1 MLEIFAKG
9 GPVMWPLLLCSIVAL
24 AVALE
29 RAWFLYRARM
39 NTREFMERIN
49 GALATNQLNEANRLC
64 EEYRGPL
71 SSIFQTALR
80 KHRRSREEIEKAIE
94 SSAGI
99 EVAKMERN
107 LVILATM
114 GKMAPLLGFYGTV
127 TGMITAF
134 ESIAKAG
141 MGDPGVVAGGIAEAL
156 ITTAAGLTIAIPTV
170 TVQYFF
176 VHRIN
181 RFVLEVEESSIK
193 FLDSLTELEEQVA
206 QRASQRDMI
215 GGDYLEI

>member
-29 RAWFLYRARM
+29 RAWFIYRARM

>member
-1 MLEIFAKG
+1 VQELFVKG
-9 GPVMWPLLLCSIVAL
+9 GPVMWPLLLCSVIAL
-24 AVALE
+24 AVAIE
-29 RAWFLYRARM
+29 RAWFLRRALV

-49 GALATNQLNEANRLC
+49 AALASNALDEANRIC

-71 SSIFQTALR
+71 SSVFQAALR
-80 KHRRSREEIEKAIE
+80 KHRRSREEIEKAVE

-114 GKMAPLLGFYGTV
+114 GKLAPLLGFYGTV
-127 TGMITAF
+127 TGMIKAF

-141 MGDPGVVAGGIAEAL
+141 MGDPAVVAGGIAEAL

-170 TVQYFF
+170 FAQYLF

-181 RFVLEVEESSIK
+181 RFVLDMEESSIK
-193 FLDSLTELEEQVA
+193 FLDALTELEEQVA
-206 QRASQRDMI
+206 RRSAQRDMI
-215 GGDYLEI
+215 GGEYLEI

>member
-1 MLEIFAKG
+1 VLTIFVKG
-9 GPVMWPLLLCSIVAL
+9 GPVMWPLLLCSIIAL
-24 AVALE
+24 AVIIE
-29 RAWFLYRARM
+29 RVWFLHRARM
-39 NTREFMERIN
+39 NIAEFMERIN
-49 GALATNQLNEANRLC
+49 TALASNQLAEATRIC

-71 SSIFQTALR
+71 SSIFLAALR

-94 SSAGI
+94 SSAGV

-114 GKMAPLLGFYGTV
+114 GKLAPLLGFYGTV
-127 TGMITAF
+127 TGMISAF

-170 TVQYFF
+170 FAQYLFM
-176 VHRIN
+176 HRIN
-181 RFVLEVEESSIK
+181 RFVLDMEESSIK
-193 FLDSLTELEEQVA
+193 FLDTLGELEEQVA
-206 QRASQRDMI
+206 QRATQRDMI

>member
-49 GALATNQLNEANRLC
+49 EALATNQLAEANRIC

-71 SSIFQTALR
+71 ASIFQAALR
-80 KHRRSREEIEKAIE
+80 KHRRSRDEMEKAIE
-94 SSAGI
+94 SSAGV

-181 RFVLEVEESSIK
+181 RFVLDMEESSIK
-193 FLDSLTELEEQVA
+193 FLDSLTGLEEQMA

>member
-1 MLEIFAKG
+1 VLEIFAKG

-193 FLDSLTELEEQVA
+193 FLDSLTELEEQVK

>member
-1 MLEIFAKG
+1 MLEIFVKG
-9 GPVMWPLLLCSIVAL
+9 GPVMWPLLICSIVAL

-29 RAWFLYRARM
+29 RAWFIYRARM

-49 GALATNQLNEANRLC
+49 AALAANQLDEANRVC

-71 SSIFQTALR
+71 SSIFQAALR

-94 SSAGI
+94 ASAGV

-181 RFVLEVEESSIK
+181 RFVLDMEESSIK
-193 FLDSLTELEEQVA
+193 FLDALIELEEQVA

>member
-1 MLEIFAKG
+1 VLEIFAKG

>member
-1 MLEIFAKG
+1 
-9 GPVMWPLLLCSIVAL
+9 MWPLLLCSIVAL

-49 GALATNQLNEANRLC
+49 GALAGHRLDEASRLC

-71 SSIFQTALR
+71 ASIFQTALR
-80 KHRRSREEIEKAIE
+80 KHHRSREEIEKAIE
-94 SSAGI
+94 RSAGV
-99 EVAKMERN
+99 EVARMERN

-141 MGDPGVVAGGIAEAL
+141 MGDPAVVAGGIAEAL

-170 TVQYFF
+170 TDQYFF

-181 RFVLEVEESSIK
+181 RFVLDMEERSIE
-193 FLDSLTELEEQVA
+193 FLDALTELEEQVA
-206 QRASQRDMI
+206 QRGARRDAI
-215 GGDYLEI
+215 GGERREV

>member
-1 MLEIFAKG
+1 MLEIFVKG
-9 GPVMWPLLLCSIVAL
+9 GPVMWPLLLCSIIAL
-24 AVALE
+24 AVIIE
-29 RAWFLYRARM
+29 RAWFLHRARM
-39 NTREFMERIN
+39 NIAEFMERIN
-49 GALATNQLNEANRLC
+49 AALASNQLAEATRIC

-71 SSIFQTALR
+71 SSIFLAALK

-94 SSAGI
+94 SSAGV

-127 TGMITAF
+127 TGMIGAF

-170 TVQYFF
+170 TVA
-176 VHRIN
+176 
-181 RFVLEVEESSIK
+181 VLLRAPHQPLRARHGGE
-193 FLDSLTELEEQVA
+193 LDQVPR
-206 QRASQRDMI
+206 RARRTRGAGRAARHAARHDRRGLS
-215 GGDYLEI
+215 

>member
-9 GPVMWPLLLCSIVAL
+9 GPVMWPLLLCSIIAL

-49 GALATNQLNEANRLC
+49 EALGKNQLAEANRLC

-80 KHRRSREEIEKAIE
+80 KHRRSREEIEKAVE
-94 SSAGI
+94 SSAGV

-127 TGMITAF
+127 TGMIKAF

-170 TVQYFF
+170 TIQYFF

-181 RFVLEVEESSIK
+181 RFVLDMEESSIK
-193 FLDSLTELEEQVA
+193 FLDALIELEEQVA

>member
-181 RFVLEVEESSIK
+181 RFVLDMEESSIK
-193 FLDSLTELEEQVA
+193 FLDALTELEEQVA
-206 QRASQRDMI
+206 QRAAQRDMI

>member
-1 MLEIFAKG
+1 MAI
-9 GPVMWPLLLCSIVAL
+9 
-24 AVALE
+24 E
-29 RAWFLYRARM
+29 RVWFLHRARM

-49 GALATNQLNEANRLC
+49 AALAANQLDEATRLC

-71 SSIFQTALR
+71 SSIFHAALR

-94 SSAGI
+94 SSAGV

-156 ITTAAGLTIAIPTV
+156 ITTAAGPDDRDP
-170 TVQYFF
+170 
-176 VHRIN
+176 HRL
-181 RFVLEVEESSIK
+181 RRSTSSCTG
-193 FLDSLTELEEQVA
+193 STA
-206 QRASQRDMI
+206 SSSTWRRARSSSSTRWSSSRSRSRSAPRSAT
-215 GGDYLEI
+215 

>member
-1 MLEIFAKG
+1 VLEIFAKG

-49 GALATNQLNEANRLC
+49 GALATNQLDEANRLC
-64 EEYRGPL
+64 EEYHGPL

-181 RFVLEVEESSIK
+181 RFVLDVEESSIK
-193 FLDSLTELEEQVA
+193 FLDALTELEEQVA
-206 QRASQRDMI
+206 QRASKRDMI

>member
-1 MLEIFAKG
+1 MLEIFQKG
-9 GPVMWPLLLCSIVAL
+9 GPVMWPLLLCSIIAL

-39 NTREFMERIN
+39 NTREFLERID
-49 GALATNQLNEANRLC
+49 GALTNNQLDEANRLC

-71 SSIFQTALR
+71 ASIFQTALR

-94 SSAGI
+94 SSAGV

-170 TVQYFF
+170 TIQYFF

-181 RFVLEVEESSIK
+181 RFVLDVEESSIK
-193 FLDSLTELEEQVA
+193 FLDALTELEEQVA

>member
-1 MLEIFAKG
+1 MLEIFQKG
-9 GPVMWPLLLCSIVAL
+9 GPVMWPLLLCSVVAL

-29 RAWFLYRARM
+29 RAWFIYRARM

-49 GALATNQLNEANRLC
+49 AALAANQLDEANRVC

-71 SSIFQTALR
+71 ASIFQAALR

-94 SSAGI
+94 ASAGV

-170 TVQYFF
+170 TIQYFF

-181 RFVLEVEESSIK
+181 RFVLDMEESSIK
-193 FLDSLTELEEQVA
+193 FLDALLELEEQVA